1 MAAFTETAS
10 VITEFGGKYKVAAIE
25 IDGETGVGNTVT
37 IDEFSVIT
45 NVVAH
50 LKEAPTLVCA
60 YALAKPNSTLATN
73 VLSVILYHSDLVNT
87 CTQTATDVYL
97 QVIGY

>member
-1 MAAFTETAS
+1 MAALTETAS
-10 VITEFGGKYKVAAIE
+10 VITEFGGQYKVAAIE
-25 IDGETGVGNTVT
+25 VDGATGTSGTVT

-50 LKEAPTLVCA
+50 LKEAPTASGGYV
-60 YALAKPNSTLATN
+60 YAAPNATTATN
-73 VLSVILYHSDLVNT
+73 VLSVIFYKSDLVNT
-87 CTQTATDVYL
+87 TTQTVTDAYL